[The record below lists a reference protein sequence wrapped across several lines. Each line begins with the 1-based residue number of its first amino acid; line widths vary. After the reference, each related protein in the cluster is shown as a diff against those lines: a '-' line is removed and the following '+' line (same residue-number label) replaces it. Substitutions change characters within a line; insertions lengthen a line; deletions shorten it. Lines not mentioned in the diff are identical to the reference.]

1 MIHQFTF
8 ENYKAFKNEATL
20 DFIAENISEHKESL
34 IKTKNSEESYVPV
47 IAIYGPNGGGK
58 STVLE
63 AIIDLRNVLI
73 KYIIMTKASGNEE
86 YERIIQR
93 ESLTLK
99 ETYYKLLP
107 EYKNLPT
114 KFDIMFQIE
123 QEKYRY
129 QLSLQKDKITEEN
142 LYKQNLLSGDVELIF
157 ERAEEECTLGEEV
170 ENIPVEKVS
179 DKMPLLAH
187 IAVNYDIET
196 VDKIISWFLNIEIL
210 DYNNP
215 RSEKRLVLPKTDEKR
230 KLIFEMLSEMD
241 IPIKDIRIE
250 KDEDGNIRNIYTKHL
265 MENGEYCEIK
275 LEEESSGT
283 RKLLSCLAR
292 INQCL
297 EEGKLLIADEL
308 DAKLHPKLLRYIIEL
323 FTNPDK
329 NKNGAQLLFT
339 SHDISTMNKEVFRR
353 DEIWFCAKNP
363 YGASNLYSLV
373 SFKKDNGKHI
383 RNDEAYGKRYLEG
396 RYGADPYIKQIIM
409 WEDSDESE
417 AKKTQ

>member
-34 IKTKNSEESYVPV
+34 IQSKNSEDSYVPV

-63 AIIDLRNVLI
+63 AVIYLRNVLI
-73 KYIIMTKASGNEE
+73 RYIIATKMPENEE
-86 YERIIQR
+86 YDGIIR
-93 ESLTLK
+93 HIPLKLK
-99 ETYYKLLP
+99 ETYYRLLP

-114 KFDIMFQIE
+114 KFDILFQIE
-123 QEKYRY
+123 EEKYRY
-129 QLSLQKDKITEEN
+129 QLSLMRDKIIEEN
-142 LYKQNLLSGDVELIF
+142 LYKQNMASGNVELIF
-157 ERAEEECTLGEEV
+157 ERTEEECVLGEEV

-179 DKMPLLAH
+179 DTMPLLSH
-187 IAVNYDIET
+187 LAVSYDIET
-196 VDKIISWFLNIEIL
+196 IDKIMEWFLSIEIL
-210 DYNNP
+210 NYDNP
-215 RSEKRLVLPKTDEKR
+215 RSEMRLLLPKTEEKR

-265 MENGEYCEIK
+265 MENGGYCEIK

-292 INQCL
+292 INECL
-297 EEGKLLIADEL
+297 ENGNLLIADEL

-323 FTNPDK
+323 FTNSEK

-339 SHDISTMNKEVFRR
+339 SHDISTMSKDVFRR

-363 YGASNLYSLV
+363 YGAAKLYSLV
-373 SFKKDNGKHI
+373 SFKKENGKHT

-409 WEDSDESE
+409 WEDADESE
-417 AKKTQ
+417 TKKA

>member
-1 MIHQFTF
+1 
-8 ENYKAFKNEATL
+8 
-20 DFIAENISEHKESL
+20 
-34 IKTKNSEESYVPV
+34 
-47 IAIYGPNGGGK
+47 
-58 STVLE
+58 
-63 AIIDLRNVLI
+63 
-73 KYIIMTKASGNEE
+73 
-86 YERIIQR
+86 
-93 ESLTLK
+93 
-99 ETYYKLLP
+99 
-107 EYKNLPT
+107 
-114 KFDIMFQIE
+114 
-123 QEKYRY
+123 
-129 QLSLQKDKITEEN
+129 
-142 LYKQNLLSGDVELIF
+142 
-157 ERAEEECTLGEEV
+157 
-170 ENIPVEKVS
+170 
-179 DKMPLLAH
+179 
-187 IAVNYDIET
+187 
-196 VDKIISWFLNIEIL
+196 
-210 DYNNP
+210 
-215 RSEKRLVLPKTDEKR
+215 
-230 KLIFEMLSEMD
+230 MLSEMD

-329 NKNGAQLLFT
+329 
-339 SHDISTMNKEVFRR
+339 VFRR